1 MLKALD
7 GIKILDL
14 TRILSG
20 PYCTMFLADMG
31 ADCIKIEPPGGD
43 DTRKWGPPFLEK
55 ESAYYLSVNRNKKS
69 LVLNLK
75 TEKGKQIFLDLVKT
89 ADVVVEN
96 FRPGQMEKLG
106 LGYDVLSSI
115 NPRIILASISGFGQ
129 FGKYSK
135 EPGYDVIAQGMGG
148 LMSVTG
154 EEGRPPVKV
163 GFSIGDLGAGMW
175 AIIGILTAL
184 IVRNKTNKGQ
194 HIDASLLDTIVGWQ
208 TYLATGFLATGENPK
223 PLGNAHPSIVPYQVF
238 KGSDNYFNIGVGN
251 EELWRKMCD
260 FLNIQHIK
268 ENPLFESNAMRVKN
282 RHQLIPL
289 LEEIFIQNTADHWI
303 NLFKQHGIPAGPVY
317 TFSELY
323 NDTHI
328 YDRGLVETV
337 THPTIGELKLTTT
350 PVKLSETPGEISSAP
365 PLLGEHSTTILQNL
379 GYSLSEIYELY
390 KNEVSYSADSIS
402 AR

>member
-1 MLKALD
+1 
-7 GIKILDL
+7 
-14 TRILSG
+14 
-20 PYCTMFLADMG
+20 MFLADMG

-43 DTRKWGPPFLEK
+43 DTRKWGPPFLEN

-75 TEKGKQIFLDLVKT
+75 TEEGKKIFLNLVKT
-89 ADVVVEN
+89 ADIVVEN
-96 FRPGQMEKLG
+96 FRPGQMDKLG
-106 LGYDVLSSI
+106 LGYDILSDI

-238 KGSDNYFNIGVGN
+238 KGLDNYFNIGVGN

-323 NDTHI
+323 HDTHI
-328 YDRGLVETV
+328 YDRRLVETI

-350 PVKLSETPGEISSAP
+350 PVKLSDTPGEISSPP

-379 GYSLSEIYELY
+379 GYSLSEISELY
-390 KNEVSYSADSIS
+390 KNGISYSAESIS